1 MQSPPCR
8 IDVLL
13 CVWRFAALPCSIPF
27 VLARLRGVNPRVDRM
42 MHSVANFMGAD
53 PPSMSGK
60 VAKQPAPKDFLSKL
74 KVTKY
79 VQPQDLEAGSAE
91 GGLLCLLTLSTMQ
104 A

>member
-1 MQSPPCR
+1 M
-8 IDVLL
+8 
-13 CVWRFAALPCSIPF
+13 
-27 VLARLRGVNPRVDRM
+27 NPRMDRM
-42 MHSVANFMGAD
+42 MHSMANFMGAD

-74 KVTKY
+74 RVTKY

-91 GGLLCLLTLSTMQ
+91 GGALRLLTVSATQ